1 MRALWFCVI
10 VFPSPTFVA
19 HETSISMIDAA
30 APMGIV
36 RLKLENKKT
45 FVGLDG
51 EWSFGRSERR

>member
-10 VFPSPTFVA
+10 VFPSPTLVA
-19 HETSISMIDAA
+19 HETSINMMDAA

-45 FVGLDG
+45 FVCLDC
-51 EWSFGRSERR
+51 EWVFGRSERR